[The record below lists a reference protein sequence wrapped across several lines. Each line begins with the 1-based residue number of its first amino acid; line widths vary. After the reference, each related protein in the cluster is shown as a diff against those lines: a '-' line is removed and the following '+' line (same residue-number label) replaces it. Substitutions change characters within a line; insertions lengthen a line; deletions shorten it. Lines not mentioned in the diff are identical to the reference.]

1 MLLVLLLSSTVVVT
15 IKFWVVSCNNVSLV
29 LIVTVLSDKD
39 IQGKLVRSGAK
50 DSVSV
55 KKQ

>member
-29 LIVTVLSDKD
+29 LIVTVLPETD
-39 IQGKLVRSGAK
+39 IQGIVLRSGAK